1 MRTLGLVLVIACI
14 AFTGACSTL
23 NREGPDVTCADLN
36 DGAVNACQEGIIAT
50 CRNGTVSWKV
60 CEDKD
65 TCEATWQQPGG
76 FRCNETDPAPSG
88 SGGTGSG
95 GTGGT
100 GAGGTG
106 GCDSSGAC
114 VVATSSSTITALSL
128 ADGKAY
134 FACPDLQSVDVA
146 GGFPKPLISGSC
158 SQEVHVD
165 GGIVFSVG
173 NGGTSIRLIPVG
185 GGVEES
191 LPTGS
196 VAGFTV
202 AAGNVYYVGNAG
214 TLNSVLVT
222 GSQIKQLSTGGVAA
236 PESRRL
242 HYRNGNLYWVNANQ
256 LFRFDTGGPIPSAPN
271 VLSLGSVGAHDLAMD
286 GTKAFVSDQ
295 SNSAIVSLETSGAA
309 SQATLAAGQN
319 GPTAIAVDDT
329 HVYWHVAT
337 PPEVRRVPKSGG
349 PVETVVQVKTS
360 FVKDLLVDG
369 THVYWADF
377 ETVWRAPRSP

>member
-1 MRTLGLVLVIACI
+1 MRTSGFVLVIACI

-23 NREGPDVTCADLN
+23 NREGPNVTCADLN

-50 CRNGTVSWKV
+50 CRSGTVSWKV
-60 CEDKD
+60 CDDKD
-65 TCEATWQQPGG
+65 ACDATWQQPGG
-76 FRCNETDPAPSG
+76 FRCSESDPVPSG
-88 SGGTGSG
+88 SGGTGGG

-100 GAGGTG
+100 GGSGGTG

-128 ADGKAY
+128 AGGKAY

-146 GGFPKPLISGSC
+146 GGFPQPLISGSC
-158 SQEVHVD
+158 SQEIHVD
-165 GGIVFSVG
+165 GGLLFAAAAS
-173 NGGTSIRLIPVG
+173 SIRIVPVG

-196 VAGFTV
+196 VSGFTV

-222 GSQIKQLSTGGVAA
+222 GSQIKQLSSGGVAA

-242 HYRNGNLYWVNANQ
+242 HYRNGNLYWVSANQ

-271 VLSLGSVGAHDLAMD
+271 VLSLGSVGAHDLAMA
-286 GTKAFVSDQ
+286 GTRAFVSDQ
-295 SNSAIVSLETSGAA
+295 SNSAIVSVETSGAGG
-309 SQATLAAGQN
+309 QATLAAGQT

-337 PPEVRRVPKSGG
+337 PSEIRRVPKNGG
-349 PVETVVQVKTS
+349 TVETVVQVKAS
-360 FVKDLLVDG
+360 FVRDLLVDP
-369 THVYWADF
+369 THVYWADS
-377 ETVWRAPRSP
+377 ETLWRAPKSP